1 MSTKVDRRDRQDA
14 RILVVED
21 EPDLRGLLD
30 RHLDRAGY
38 RVVLAEDGVEALER
52 AWSEP
57 VDLVLLDLMLPHMD
71 GIEVCKRLKRDERT
85 HRLPIVMLTAKT
97 ESVDRILGLELGAD
111 DYITKPFNLRELL
124 LRVAAVLRRSRGEEG
139 PSGILGWGG
148 LILDP
153 RARTVTVDGD
163 EVHLTAREFDLLHYL
178 LVNPNRVFSRS
189 ELLRQV
195 WDYDFEG
202 YDRTVDAHVARLRRK
217 LGPPGEWIETAWGIG
232 YKFRPP
238 PE

>member
-1 MSTKVDRRDRQDA
+1 MTAGAERPDA

-21 EPDLRGLLD
+21 EPDLRSLLD
-30 RHLDRAGY
+30 RHLGRAGY
-38 RVVLAEDGVEALER
+38 RVVLAADGVEALER

-71 GIEVCKRLKRDERT
+71 GIELCKRLKRDERT
-85 HRLPIVMLTAKT
+85 HRLPIVMLTARG
-97 ESVDRILGLELGAD
+97 EPVDRILGLELGAD
-111 DYITKPFNLRELL
+111 DYIAKPFNLRELL
-124 LRVAAVLRRSRGEEG
+124 LRVAAVLRRSQGEDG
-139 PSGILGWGG
+139 SSTILGWRG
-148 LILDP
+148 LALDP

-178 LVNPNRVFSRS
+178 LVNPNRVFSRA

-195 WDYDFEG
+195 WAYDFEG

-217 LGPPGEWIETAWGIG
+217 LGLAGDWIETAWGVG

-238 PE
+238 SDG